1 MQYSSNVWVDHCEF
15 IDGIDGNFD
24 ISNESDMITASWN
37 EFSYTDRSLMHQN
50 TTLIGAS
57 DSKEEDDDKLSITFA
72 YNSWGAKCR
81 ARMPMARYGRFHM
94 LSNYFHC
101 AGNSTACINP
111 RKNSEFLIEGNYFE
125 KGVEKIFTQSGATSV
140 IWKDDNV
147 VLEPFAKPKSFGECY
162 IPYRYKKMPTE
173 VVKDD
178 VKIYAGPTIWGS
190 KKYSVIPEEELT
202 GIVSVK
208 ANNPASEAT
217 FNLLGQKVSTNA
229 KGLVIKGGK
238 KLIVK

>member
-1 MQYSSNVWVDHCEF
+1 M
-15 IDGIDGNFD
+15 
-24 ISNESDMITASWN
+24 
-37 EFSYTDRSLMHQN
+37 
-50 TTLIGAS
+50 
-57 DSKEEDDDKLSITFA
+57 
-72 YNSWGAKCR
+72 
-81 ARMPMARYGRFHM
+81 
-94 LSNYFHC
+94 
-101 AGNSTACINP
+101 
-111 RKNSEFLIEGNYFE
+111 
-125 KGVEKIFTQSGATSV
+125 
-140 IWKDDNV
+140 
-147 VLEPFAKPKSFGECY
+147 LEPFAKPKSFGECY

-178 VKIYAGPTIWGS
+178 VKNYAGPTIWGS

-229 KGLVIKGGK
+229 KGLVIKCGK